1 MGDRRGSLDSY
12 GEPDAPPPAYAS
24 LASPLV
30 PQHGFQPAELVQQHS
45 PHPAFDHAFAKLNL
59 PRGFFLVRNSAQGKT
74 LDLLG
79 HKQHEGAELGLHPV
93 KQPQLQGLSLQHKQ
107 NNQIW
112 FLDWDRQGHLV
123 SAAASRAIEVEGE
136 FQLFRKW
143 RSLGGTDGLAC
154 TDSRLT
160 LAFPHPIT
168 TYPSSLSHPTPRFRI
183 DPVTSTLH
191 VLFGYDPSFL
201 GPDDSPDQQD
211 DYIVEAVPLK
221 RRPSEPP
228 VWSTPPILSG
238 LGSRAA
244 ELGGR
249 IGAFVGGKFSA
260 PASPNP
266 SPGLD
271 KDELPPPPPPEKEAQ
286 EKEVPPVPSTSTSD
300 LPDLPSKPSSNLVE
314 DGEDSDSDTEPSA
327 YRPVRIVRLEPGWRE
342 KFPAEALRSAPD
354 PSFGVTRWTSSSK
367 ELRKWR
373 RRQWHVIPV
382 TVQPV
387 PAPDGFLVPSPSAS
401 EVFTRSRSSSSYF
414 GGSSSSGVGD
424 SPGASDEN
432 DDTVSYDI
440 PRRSSLARDDP
451 LAPPPNVSRRWSAS
465 QALTAGSIA
474 AASHLSGLIS
484 SRFVPSSTRQLP
496 LPPSPPL
503 PSVPSH
509 PTDLDANNEDD
520 FDPGSTP
527 RPDDGDEWADA
538 NILRSGDISDLG
550 RASGTASSVEIVGE
564 SAQASAQESEQESE
578 KEDSTKV
585 LKPSE
590 TEGAKL
596 DGKADSTEEPLADPK
611 EPEPSEGTQ
620 DESAVGEAKERA
632 SAADEVVEERGESG
646 AAQVANDVRGGG
658 RHLEGPYNEVNL

>member
-24 LASPLV
+24 LSSPLV
-30 PQHGFQPAELVQQHS
+30 PQHGFQPAGSVQQHI
-45 PHPAFDHAFAKLNL
+45 PHPAFDHAFAELNL
-59 PRGFFLVRNSAQGKT
+59 PRGFFLIRNSAQGKT

-79 HKQHEGAELGLHPV
+79 HKQHEGAELGLHPI

-112 FLDWDRQGHLV
+112 FLDWDGHLV
-123 SAAASRAIEVEGE
+123 SAAASRAIEVE
-136 FQLFRKW
+136 
-143 RSLGGTDGLAC
+143 DC
-154 TDSRLT
+154 RLT
-160 LAFPHPIT
+160 LAHPHPIT
-168 TYPSSLSHPTPRFRI
+168 TYPSSLSHPVPRFRL

-211 DYIVEAVPLK
+211 DYIVEAVSLK
-221 RRPSEPP
+221 RRPSETT

-271 KDELPPPPPPEKEAQ
+271 KDELPPPPPPEKAP
-286 EKEVPPVPSTSTSD
+286 EKDVPPVPSTSTSE
-300 LPDLPSKPSSNLVE
+300 LPDLPAKPASNHAE
-314 DGEDSDSDTEPSA
+314 EEEDSDSDTEPSA
-327 YRPVRIVRLEPGWRE
+327 YRPVRVVRLEPAWRE

-414 GGSSSSGVGD
+414 GGSSSSGIGD

-432 DDTVSYDI
+432 DDTLSYDI
-440 PRRSSLARDDP
+440 PGRSSLARNDP

-474 AASHLSGLIS
+474 AASHISGLIA

-503 PSVPSH
+503 PSVPSE
-509 PTDLDANNEDD
+509 PIDLDANNEDD

-538 NILRSGDISDLG
+538 NVLRSGDISDLG
-550 RASGTASSVEIVGE
+550 RASGTASSVELVGESGQASAQE
-564 SAQASAQESEQESE
+564 SAQASAQESAQESE
-578 KEDSTKV
+578 QEDSTKV
-585 LKPSE
+585 DGKSVKLE
-590 TEGAKL
+590 EAKL
-596 DGKADSTEEPLADPK
+596 GEGGEGKEPTVSTKVQKGNTEEQAEKAD
-611 EPEPSEGTQ
+611 
-620 DESAVGEAKERA
+620 GEAKERA
-632 SAADEVVEERGESG
+632 SESGEVVEEREDTG
-646 AAQVANDVRGGG
+646 AAQVADDAEDGGSG
-658 RHLEGPYNEVNL
+658 LERP

>member
-1 MGDRRGSLDSY
+1 MGDRRASFESY
-12 GEPDAPPPAYAS
+12 GEPDAPPAYAS
-24 LASPLV
+24 LSSPLV
-30 PQHGFQPAELVQQHS
+30 AQHGFQPAEQHIL
-45 PHPAFDHAFAKLNL
+45 HPAFDHAFSQLNL
-59 PRGFFLVRNSAQGKT
+59 PRGYFLLRNVAQGKT

-79 HKQHEGAELGLHPV
+79 HKQHEGAELGLHPI
-93 KQPQLQGLSLQHKQ
+93 KQPQLQGLSLQHRQ
-107 NNQIW
+107 NNQLL
-112 FLDWDRQGHLV
+112 FVDWDGHLV

-136 FQLFRKW
+136 FEHPLCHSR
-143 RSLGGTDGLAC
+143 LETDDPSC
-154 TDSRLT
+154 SDSRLT

-168 TYPSSLSHPTPRFRI
+168 TYPSSLSHPIPRFRL

-201 GPDDSPDQQD
+201 GPDDSPDQQN

-221 RRPSEPP
+221 RRPSEAT

-249 IGAFVGGKFSA
+249 IGAFVGGRFSA

-266 SPGLD
+266 LPGLE
-271 KDELPPPPPPEKEAQ
+271 KDELPPPPPPEKAP
-286 EKEVPPVPSTSTSD
+286 EKDVPPVPSTSTSE
-300 LPDLPSKPSSNLVE
+300 LPDLPAKPSVKLAEGSTGQSFVE
-314 DGEDSDSDTEPSA
+314 EEDSDSDTEPSA
-327 YRPVRIVRLEPGWRE
+327 YRPVRVVRLESGWRE

-354 PSFGVTRWTSSSK
+354 PSFGVTRWTSSSR
-367 ELRKWR
+367 ELRMWR

-414 GGSSSSGVGD
+414 GASSSSGIDD

-432 DDTVSYDI
+432 DDTLSYDV
-440 PRRSSLARDDP
+440 PHRSSLARDDP
-451 LAPPPNVSRRWSAS
+451 LTQPPNVSHRWSAS

-484 SRFVPSSTRQLP
+484 SRFVPSATRQLP

-503 PSVPSH
+503 PRVPS
-509 PTDLDANNEDD
+509 DLAQPHVSKEDA

-527 RPDDGDEWADA
+527 RPDDADEWADA
-538 NILRSGDISDLG
+538 NVLRSGDISDLG
-550 RASGTASSVEIVGE
+550 HASGTASSVELVGG
-564 SAQASAQESEQESE
+564 SAQASAQESPQESE
-578 KEDSTKV
+578 QEETADVDEESVKTGDVLAKADIEKASVVQADERADSGGPQDEKV
-585 LKPSE
+585 LSVREVKASE
-590 TEGAKL
+590 R
-596 DGKADSTEEPLADPK
+596 
-611 EPEPSEGTQ
+611 PEAAEDKQDLGPALVAGNASEGQT
-620 DESAVGEAKERA
+620 ESV
-632 SAADEVVEERGESG
+632 
-646 AAQVANDVRGGG
+646 
-658 RHLEGPYNEVNL
+658 

>member
-30 PQHGFQPAELVQQHS
+30 PQHGFQPADSVQQHI
-45 PHPAFDHAFAKLNL
+45 PHPAFDHAFAQLNL
-59 PRGFFLVRNSAQGKT
+59 PRGFFLIRNSAQGKT

-79 HKQHEGAELGLHPV
+79 HNQHEGAELGLHPI

-112 FLDWDRQGHLV
+112 FLDWDGHLM

-136 FQLFRKW
+136 FQLF
-143 RSLGGTDGLAC
+143 LQPH
-154 TDSRLT
+154 SRLT

-168 TYPSSLSHPTPRFRI
+168 TYPSSLSHPIPRFRL

-221 RRPSEPP
+221 RRPSEPT
-228 VWSTPPILSG
+228 VWNTPPILSG

-271 KDELPPPPPPEKEAQ
+271 KDELPPPPPPEKAQ
-286 EKEVPPVPSTSTSD
+286 EKDVPPVPSTSTSE
-300 LPDLPSKPSSNLVE
+300 LPDLPAKPSSNVIE
-314 DGEDSDSDTEPSA
+314 EEDSDSDTEPSA
-327 YRPVRIVRLEPGWRE
+327 YRPVRVVRLEPGWRE

-373 RRQWHVIPV
+373 RRQWHVIPA

-387 PAPDGFLVPSPSAS
+387 PAPDGFLIPSPSAS

-414 GGSSSSGVGD
+414 GGSSSSGIGD

-432 DDTVSYDI
+432 DDTLSYDI

-503 PSVPSH
+503 PSVPSD
-509 PTDLDANNEDD
+509 PTDFDANNETD

-538 NILRSGDISDLG
+538 NVLRSGDISDLG
-550 RASGTASSVEIVGE
+550 RASGTASSVEVVGE
-564 SAQASAQESEQESE
+564 SGQASAQESEQESE

-585 LKPSE
+585 FEPAE
-590 TEGAKL
+590 TEGAML
-596 DGKADSTEEPLADPK
+596 DGKADSAEEPLADAK
-611 EPEPSEGTQ
+611 EPEQSDGAQ
-620 DESAVGEAKERA
+620 DESAVNEAKERA
-632 SAADEVVEERGESG
+632 SDSGEVVEAKEDSD
-646 AAQVANDVRGGG
+646 AAQVADDAQTGG
-658 RHLEGPYNEVNL
+658 RGLEEP

>member
-24 LASPLV
+24 LSSPLV
-30 PQHGFQPAELVQQHS
+30 PQREIQPAGSVQQHI
-45 PHPAFDHAFAKLNL
+45 PHPAFHHAFAQLNL
-59 PRGFFLVRNSAQGKT
+59 PRGFFLIRNSAQGKT

-79 HKQHEGAELGLHPV
+79 HKQHEGSELGLHPI

-112 FLDWDRQGHLV
+112 FLDWDGHLV
-123 SAAASRAIEVEGE
+123 SAAASRAIEVE
-136 FQLFRKW
+136 
-143 RSLGGTDGLAC
+143 
-154 TDSRLT
+154 DSRLT
-160 LAFPHPIT
+160 LAYPHPIT
-168 TYPSSLSHPTPRFRI
+168 TYPSSLSHPVPRFRL

-211 DYIVEAVPLK
+211 DFIVEAVPLK
-221 RRPSEPP
+221 RRPSETT

-271 KDELPPPPPPEKEAQ
+271 KDELPPPPPPEKAL
-286 EKEVPPVPSTSTSD
+286 EKEVPPVPSTSTSE
-300 LPDLPSKPSSNLVE
+300 LPDLPAKPSPRFAEEE
-314 DGEDSDSDTEPSA
+314 DTDSDTEPSA

-354 PSFGVTRWTSSSK
+354 PSFGVTRWTSSSR

-414 GGSSSSGVGD
+414 GGSNSSGIGD

-432 DDTVSYDI
+432 DDTLSYDI
-440 PRRSSLARDDP
+440 PRRSSLARNDP

-474 AASHLSGLIS
+474 AASHISGLIA

-503 PSVPSH
+503 PSVPSD

-538 NILRSGDISDLG
+538 NVLRSGDISDLG
-550 RASGTASSVEIVGE
+550 RASGTASTVEFGGE
-564 SAQASAQESEQESE
+564 SGQASAQESEQESE
-578 KEDSTKV
+578 QESKPESEKEDSAKV
-585 LKPSE
+585 DDKSVKPE
-590 TEGAKL
+590 EAKL
-596 DGKADSTEEPLADPK
+596 GEGGEAKETTVSINLQKGNTEEQAEK
-611 EPEPSEGTQ
+611 
-620 DESAVGEAKERA
+620 AVGEAKERA
-632 SAADEVVEERGESG
+632 SESGEVVEKREDLG
-646 AAQVANDVRGGG
+646 AAQFADGAPDGG
-658 RHLEGPYNEVNL
+658 RGLERP